1 MPQNENLLTK
11 SLTSARWCSRPGVLC
26 MLQGTDTD
34 ISLRSQGGDP
44 TQQSSLMGAETDEDL
59 DASGGR

>member
-1 MPQNENLLTK
+1 MPKIGKLLTK
-11 SLTSARWCSRPGVLC
+11 SPHICSRLFPTGVSC

-34 ISLRSQGGDP
+34 ISLRSRGGDP